1 MTKVLLI
8 GNGAREHAIAAALA
22 RSDVEVHAHMD
33 RKNPGIAK
41 LCKEFTI
48 GSTTESKKLPDLWGF
63 DYAFIGPEAPIE
75 VGISDFITSQG
86 VKCIAP
92 SKAAGMIE
100 TSKSFARIVIDQTT
114 PKANPRF
121 KIARS
126 VDDLRRFEKEVGVE
140 DMVVKPNGLTGG
152 KGVKI
157 FGEHLNSRDELERYA
172 IDLIFKTGVVVLEEK
187 LEGSEFTLQA
197 FSDGNRLEFMPLVRD
212 YKRAFDGDTGPNT
225 GSMGSYST
233 PNHGLP
239 YVTPEDYVLLRK
251 VLIFSFISSGP
262 KPQVL
267 FREALLIQNRFFSIT
282 TDNGSVFKGILYGQ
296 FMKTDSGIKVIEYNA
311 RFGDPEAMNVLSILS
326 TSLDEI
332 CQGIIDGNLG
342 QVQFENLATVCVYVV
357 PDGYPGPDVV
367 QDSPLDLSVATTAEL
382 YHASVYEKDGQ
393 ILTTGSRAIGVLGKA
408 ESIEQAREIAYSNA
422 SRIKGEV
429 RFRSDIAQ

>member
-8 GNGAREHAIAAALA
+8 GSSAREHAIATALT
-22 RSDVEVHAHMD
+22 RSDVEIHAHMD

-48 GSTTESKKLPDLWGF
+48 GSTTKTKKLPSLFGF
-63 DYAFIGPEAPIE
+63 DYAIIGPEAPLDKG
-75 VGISDFITSQG
+75 VSDFITSQG
-86 VKCIAP
+86 VPCIAP
-92 SKAAGMIE
+92 SKAAALIE

-114 PKANPRF
+114 PKANPKF
-121 KIARS
+121 QVARS
-126 VDDLRRFEKEVGVE
+126 LDDLRRFEKKIGMEN
-140 DMVVKPNGLTGG
+140 MVVKPNGLTGG

-172 IDLIFKTGVVVLEEK
+172 IDLLHATGVVVLEEK
-187 LEGSEFTLQA
+187 LQGIEFTLQS
-197 FSDGNRLEFMPLVRD
+197 FSDGNHLEFMPLVRD
-212 YKRAFDGDTGPNT
+212 YKRAYDGDKGPNT

-239 YVTPEDYVLLRK
+239 YVTPEDLEVAKAIMDATLIGIKRK
-251 VLIFSFISSGP
+251 
-262 KPQVL
+262 
-267 FREALLIQNRFFSIT
+267 A
-282 TDNGSVFKGILYGQ
+282 GSEYKGILYGQ
-296 FMKTDSGIKVIEYNA
+296 FMKTDSGIKVIEFNA
-311 RFGDPEAMNVLSILS
+311 RFGDPEAMNVLSVLS
-326 TSLDEI
+326 TSMNEI

-342 QVQFENLATVCVYVV
+342 QVQFENKATVCVYVV
-357 PDGYPGPDVV
+357 PEGYPGPDVV
-367 QDSPLDLSVATTAEL
+367 KDSPLDLSVATTAEL

-408 ESIEQAREIAYSNA
+408 DTVAQAREIAYSNA

>member
-8 GNGAREHAIAAALA
+8 GSSAREHAIAMALTH
-22 RSDVEVHAHMD
+22 SDVEIHAHME

-48 GSTTESKKLPDLWGF
+48 GSTTVIKQFPSLFGF
-63 DYAFIGPEAPIE
+63 DYAIIGPEAPLD

-86 VKCIAP
+86 VPCIAP
-92 SKAAGMIE
+92 SKAAALIE

-114 PKANPRF
+114 PKANPSF

-126 VDDLRRFEKEVGVE
+126 VDDLRRFEKKIGVE
-140 DMVVKPNGLTGG
+140 NMVVKPNGLTGG

-172 IDLIFKTGVVVLEEK
+172 IDLLIKTGVVVLEEK
-187 LEGSEFTLQA
+187 LEGTEFTLQA
-197 FSDGNRLEFMPLVRD
+197 FSDGEHLEFMPLVRD
-212 YKRAFDGDTGPNT
+212 YKRAYDGDAGPNT
-225 GSMGSYST
+225 GSMGSFST
-233 PNHGLP
+233 PDHGLP
-239 YVTPEDYVLLRK
+239 YVTPEDLESAK
-251 VLIFSFISSGP
+251 EIMNATLIGI
-262 KPQVL
+262 KKK
-267 FREALLIQNRFFSIT
+267 A
-282 TDNGSVFKGILYGQ
+282 GSVFKGILYGQ
-296 FMKTDSGIKVIEYNA
+296 FMKTDSGIKVIEFNA
-311 RFGDPEAMNVLSILS
+311 RFGDPEAMNVLSVLS
-326 TSLDEI
+326 TSMDEI

-342 QVQFENLATVCVYVV
+342 QVQFENKATVCVYIV
-357 PDGYPGPDVV
+357 PEGYPGPDVV
-367 QDSPLDLSVATTAEL
+367 KDSPLDLSVATTAEL

-408 ESIEQAREIAYSNA
+408 DTVAQAREIAYSNA
-422 SRIKGEV
+422 SRIKGKV